1 MKKSRQLLQEKW
13 HFDDFRP
20 GQEAIVDDVINGHD
34 VLAILPTGG
43 GKSVCFQVP
52 GIVREGVTLVI
63 SPLIALMQDQV
74 SNLQKKGFRSAAIVS
89 GMPYKQIDILLD
101 NAKFGGLDFL
111 YTSPERTL
119 SQLFIERF
127 KQMDVGLI
135 VIDEAHCISQ
145 WGHDFRPSFLSL
157 KNLRLIHPNTPVIAL
172 TATATASVKKDI
184 IDHLDLKNPKLHV
197 SSLGRP
203 NLKYSSK
210 LVVNKTKEILSF
222 CNSNNESQ
230 GIIYCQTRKSVKELA
245 QLLHAQQLEVSMYHG
260 GMSKEDREKSLQL
273 WLSEKKRIMVATNA
287 FGMGIDK
294 PNVRYVLHFEY
305 PDSIE
310 AYYQEAG
317 RAGRDGNEA
326 NAIVFW
332 EQVDI
337 SALKERLNDRFPEIA
352 FVKQCYF
359 ALCNFLSVAIDSGKN
374 ENYNFDFQRFCKNYK
389 LEIQKTY
396 HALKILET
404 NGTIAFNEDINQYT
418 KIKFIIGGTILY
430 NFQINHPKS
439 ILVIE
444 TLTRKF
450 PGIFDYYFDI
460 REKATA
466 NDLKMDEKDFIS
478 QLKFLEKYGVIDV
491 SWKSNLPVITFMEN
505 RIADN
510 YFSISNEKYTVR
522 KNNAYDKLK
531 KALEYLNTNSCR
543 SAFISKYFGQT
554 EESCGYCDN
563 CEKRQDISQA
573 GLNCENAILSILD
586 DGKTFQEILNETKIE
601 KDLLKK
607 EMNKLILDG
616 QIIFENNL
624 FKKSS

>member
-210 LVVNKTKEILSF
+210 LVVNKAKEILSF
-222 CNSNNESQ
+222 CSSNNESQ

-245 QLLHAQQLEVSMYHG
+245 QLLHAQRLEVSMYHG

-337 SALKERLNDRFPEIA
+337 SGLKERLSDRFPEIA

-389 LEIQKTY
+389 LDIQKTF

-460 REKATA
+460 REKATS

-522 KNNAYDKLK
+522 KNNAYDKLN

-543 SAFISKYFGQT
+543 SAFISQYFGQT

-563 CEKRQDISQA
+563 CEKQQDIPKA
-573 GLNCENAILSILD
+573 GLNYENAIVSILEV
-586 DGKTFQEILNETKIE
+586 GKTFQEILNVTKIE
-601 KDLLKK
+601 KELLKK